1 MIDAPLQ
8 GSRKDVQVLLM
19 REPAVYGK
27 QRVETVVRSK
37 APFPVPTHPIWGTIR
52 ISQAAGKD
60 VRSGRG
66 TDSSSSSLIL
76 LAGEYQPGSFQHRD
90 RLIPGHRWEVPK
102 EIVEPVARFQ
112 VLHEYA
118 HGDPCAGEHRRATQD
133 VGIPVDRFVVHGRLR
148 RRVAGAVFG
157 FSLVTG

>member
-1 MIDAPLQ
+1 
-8 GSRKDVQVLLM
+8 M
-19 REPAVYGK
+19 REPAVYGE

-102 EIVEPVARFQ
+102 EVVEPVARFQ

-118 HGDPCAGEHRRATQD
+118 HGDPCAGNTGVPPRMSGFLSIGSSFT
-133 VGIPVDRFVVHGRLR
+133 
-148 RRVAGAVFG
+148 VASVAEWLARH
-157 FSLVTG
+157 SASPW